1 MSLTVSELGALLL
14 VLFAVF
20 YWLGILPVVTA
31 VIGFI
36 GAVIVGTSGWLG
48 RVAAD
53 VAGWVQHLLG
63 TVTADLLGVSFVGIL
78 AVILLVI
85 FIHDLSPKKSTG
97 KRTAWIGVALGLL
110 IAVGATG
117 IPALDGLHSAI
128 VSGASSAL
136 SLL

>member
-31 VIGFI
+31 VFGFI
-36 GAVIVGTSGWLG
+36 GAVLVGTSGWLG
-48 RVAAD
+48 RVAVD
-53 VAGWVQHLLG
+53 IGGWVSHFLG
-63 TVTADLLGVSFVGIL
+63 DITADLIGVAVVGVLTIILG
-78 AVILLVI
+78 VI
-85 FIHDLSPKKSTG
+85 FIHDLSPKKTTG
-97 KRTAWIGVALGLL
+97 KRTAWVGVFLGFL
-110 IAVGATG
+110 IAAGATG